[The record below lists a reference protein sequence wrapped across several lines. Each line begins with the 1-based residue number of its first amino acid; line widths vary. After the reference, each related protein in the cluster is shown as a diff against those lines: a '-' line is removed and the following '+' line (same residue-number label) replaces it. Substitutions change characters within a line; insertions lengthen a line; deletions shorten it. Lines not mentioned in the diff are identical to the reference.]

1 MPVSRQ
7 TGDPVSEIALV
18 GDFESGVET
27 VFAAAVG
34 RHVVDAPQGRL
45 GLRTGAMPLP
55 DPRLQNLRAVFRA
68 AQTVPVGF
76 TLWHAPGHALAA
88 DEAPNAEWIGRLRT
102 AEALLLVV
110 SGEGGLD
117 AASERVAALRTE
129 LAVLD
134 LAILEPAQQRLEER
148 VTSGPRVERRE
159 AGEHLAIVTRAREAL
174 EADRPMLEGLAAQAV
189 VSLRGFGLLSA
200 KPCAVACN
208 APDDDAADINA
219 RCVAAGLDDWCVV
232 AAATEAELDD
242 LPDEDAAAFREDL
255 GLPGL
260 AAHRVGQALR
270 TALDQITFYTG
281 NTRSVNAWLLP
292 RGATALDAAG
302 AIHTDLAAGFIRA
315 DAVAADELIAAGSMA
330 ALRERGQ
337 LRRVGRDYEVS
348 DGEVILVHFSR

>member
-1 MPVSRQ
+1 MPV
-7 TGDPVSEIALV
+7 IALA
-18 GDFESGVET
+18 GDFEAGVDAA
-27 VFAAAVG
+27 FAAAVG
-34 RHVVDAPQGRL
+34 RHVVAAPQGRL
-45 GLRTGAMPLP
+45 GVQTGAMSLP
-55 DPRLQNLRAVFRA
+55 DLRLQDLQEVFRA
-68 AQTVPVGF
+68 AQTVPVSF
-76 TLWHAPGHALAA
+76 TLWHAPGHALSAG
-88 DEAPNAEWIGRLRT
+88 EPPNAEWIGRLRT
-102 AEALLLVV
+102 ADALLLVI
-110 SGEGGLD
+110 SGDGGLQ
-117 AASERVAALRTE
+117 AAAARRDALRTE

-134 LAILEPAQQRLEER
+134 LAVLEPAQQRLQER
-148 VTSGPRVERRE
+148 VTSGPRIERRE
-159 AGEHLAIVTRAREAL
+159 AGEQLSVVTRARDAL
-174 EADRPMLEGLAAQAV
+174 EADRPVLEGFAPQEV

-208 APDDDAADINA
+208 APDDDAADMNA

-242 LPDEDAAAFREDL
+242 LSDDDAAAFREDL

-292 RGATALDAAG
+292 RRATALDAAG

-348 DGEVILVHFSR
+348 DGEVIQVHFSR

>member
-1 MPVSRQ
+1 MPA
-7 TGDPVSEIALV
+7 IALV
-18 GDFESGVET
+18 GDFEAGVEA

-34 RHVVDAPQGRL
+34 RHVVAAPQGRL
-45 GLRTGAMPLP
+45 GVQTGAMSLP
-55 DPRLQNLRAVFRA
+55 DPCLHNLQAIFRA
-68 AQTVPVGF
+68 AQAIPVSF
-76 TLWHAPGHALAA
+76 TFWHAPGHALAA
-88 DEAPNAEWIGRLRT
+88 GEPPNAEWVGRLRT
-102 AEALLLVV
+102 ADALLLVV
-110 SGEGGLD
+110 SGEGGLK
-117 AASERVAALRTE
+117 AAADRLDALRTE

-134 LAILEPAQQRLEER
+134 LAILEPAQQRLQDR
-148 VTSGPRVERRE
+148 LTSGPRIERRE

-174 EADRPMLEGLAAQAV
+174 EADRPMLEGPAAQAV

-208 APDDDAADINA
+208 APDDEAAATDA
-219 RCVAAGLDDWCVV
+219 RRAAASLDDWCVI

-242 LPDEDAAAFREDL
+242 LSDEDAAAFREDL

-315 DAVAADELIAAGSMA
+315 DAVAADHLIAAGSMA
-330 ALRERGQ
+330 VLRERGQ
-337 LRRVGRDYEVS
+337 LRRVGRDYQVS
-348 DGEVILVHFSR
+348 DGEVIQVHFSR